1 MFSDYVAMVLNGA
14 WLTFGLAAT
23 ALACAIAFGLVATIF
38 KVSNSSVLHR
48 IVDGY
53 TQVVRGIPD
62 LVLMLIVFY
71 GLPDVITTIGTMLG
85 KSWQVNIPPFVA
97 GSLTLG
103 FIFGAYMA
111 ETFRGALLAIPVGQ
125 IEAAYAFG
133 MTPTQ
138 VWTLVRLPQM
148 IRYALPGF
156 TNNWLTLV
164 KGTAVVSVIG
174 LQDVIFRAKFAAQ
187 ATHEDFAFYIVS
199 LTVYL
204 ALSAVSL
211 LGLRHLSSKYRTRVA
226 SVAR

>member
-14 WLTFGLAAT
+14 WLTLGLAAS
-23 ALACAIAFGLVATIF
+23 ALACSIAFGLVATIF
-38 KVSNSSVLHR
+38 KVSNSRALHR
-48 IVDGY
+48 VADGY

-71 GLPDVITTIGTMLG
+71 GIPDVFTTLG
-85 KSWQVNIPPFVA
+85 SLVGKNWQVNIPPFVA

-174 LQDVIFRAKFAAQ
+174 LQDVIFRAKYAAQ
-187 ATHEDFAFYIVS
+187 ATHQDFAFYIVS
-199 LTVYL
+199 LLVYL

-211 LGLRHLSSKYRTRVA
+211 LGLRSVSTRYRTGAA
-226 SVAR
+226 SGAR